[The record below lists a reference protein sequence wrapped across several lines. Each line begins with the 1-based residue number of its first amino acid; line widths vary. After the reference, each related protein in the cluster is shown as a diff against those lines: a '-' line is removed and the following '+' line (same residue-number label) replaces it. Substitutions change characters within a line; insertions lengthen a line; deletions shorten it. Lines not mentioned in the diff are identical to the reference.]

1 MNLLVTLYLK
11 AEAGDAEAQFN
22 LGVIYD
28 TGDGVPQD
36 YHEAAKWFSM
46 AAEQGL
52 AVAQHNLALM
62 YARGEGVPLDYVLAY
77 KWCNLAASQGYDFG
91 ITLREFMITELSP
104 EQIAEGQRLCQEHR
118 ENKTGKQN
126 FLRAPASKQANYG
139 GS

>member
-1 MNLLVTLYLK
+1 MKLLVALYLK

-28 TGDGVPQD
+28 SGDGVPQD
-36 YHEAAKWFSM
+36 YQEAAKWFSM

-104 EQIAEGQRLCQEHR
+104 DQITEGQRLCQEYW
-118 ENKTGKQN
+118 ENRTGKRNIQ
-126 FLRAPASKQANYG
+126 RVPASKQANYG